1 MLENKTTSELNEKI
15 EGYVKSYFGETTI
28 SNYEELI
35 EKTSVAKRNIYLGAI
50 DGDTGSIIETAIR
63 FYNQIDN
70 ELNIPVDERT
80 PIKLFIDSP
89 GGCVE
94 SALTICDALKMS
106 ATPVWTI
113 NQGKAHSGGALVFLC
128 GHERYTYESATFLLH
143 EGATRLGGYMDKS
156 KFMDYAKFY
165 DSLVLVMKDKILAN
179 TNITE
184 EEYELHKKD
193 DWWFDA
199 KEALE
204 LKVADKIVTPDI
216 YKTF

>member
-15 EGYVKSYFGETTI
+15 EGYVESYFGDTSV

-35 EKTSVAKRNIYLGAI
+35 EKTSVAKRNIYLGGI

-70 ELNIPVDERT
+70 ELDIPVEKRT

-199 KEALE
+199 KEAIE

>member
-1 MLENKTTSELNEKI
+1 
-15 EGYVKSYFGETTI
+15 
-28 SNYEELI
+28 
-35 EKTSVAKRNIYLGAI
+35 
-50 DGDTGSIIETAIR
+50 
-63 FYNQIDN
+63 
-70 ELNIPVDERT
+70 
-80 PIKLFIDSP
+80 
-89 GGCVE
+89 
-94 SALTICDALKMS
+94 MS

-179 TNITE
+179 TSITE

-199 KEALE
+199 KEAIE